1 MLFLLSPLE
10 LLPYGII
17 SFSLGR
23 DFAGYACY
31 MLGLCQPKTKILP
44 KFAET

>member
-1 MLFLLSPLE
+1 MVSLLSPSE

-23 DFAGYACY
+23 DFVGYVCY
-31 MLGLCQPKTKILP
+31 TLGVCQLKAKILP
-44 KFAET
+44 KFSKT